1 MPKACRT
8 VLVSFFLVKP
18 AVGCFESAL
27 VFDSHAQ
34 QVLRFRFQVS
44 RPKVRW
50 CCPLYPLFFSLNYR
64 EKLKEKNYR
73 GNRNGFRGG
82 AIYREKGGA
91 IYREKGGRFIVM
103 GGAIYRGQVG
113 VFAWFSTIRESRV
126 RPVPP
131 PANSCF
137 FGDGRRRMH
146 EHQPAGNL
154 LDLCFW
160 VHRQDVF

>member
-1 MPKACRT
+1 MFMPKACRT

-91 IYREKGGRFIVM
+91 IYREWGGRFIVN
-103 GGAIYRGQVG
+103 GGGDLS
-113 VFAWFSTIRESRV
+113 WTIWR
-126 RPVPP
+126 
-131 PANSCF
+131 F
-137 FGDGRRRMH
+137 
-146 EHQPAGNL
+146 
-154 LDLCFW
+154 
-160 VHRQDVF
+160 